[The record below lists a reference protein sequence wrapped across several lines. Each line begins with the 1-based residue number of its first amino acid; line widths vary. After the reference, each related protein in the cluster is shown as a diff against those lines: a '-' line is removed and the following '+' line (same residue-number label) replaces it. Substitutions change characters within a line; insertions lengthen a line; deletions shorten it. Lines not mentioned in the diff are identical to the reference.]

1 MGSHLNME
9 YLGVVAGAGAWVPL
23 GLPRASLGRTT
34 NDLRDVRVHL
44 RRPRTKGRA
53 CSERGR
59 QRGPIQGFDIG
70 FSRLGMLRPRPP
82 SLMACGCD
90 EVALDLKIIL
100 AEGKL
105 SDEATYRPQRFS
117 WVVVLA

>member
-1 MGSHLNME
+1 
-9 YLGVVAGAGAWVPL
+9 
-23 GLPRASLGRTT
+23 
-34 NDLRDVRVHL
+34 
-44 RRPRTKGRA
+44 
-53 CSERGR
+53 
-59 QRGPIQGFDIG
+59 
-70 FSRLGMLRPRPP
+70 
-82 SLMACGCD
+82 MACGCD